1 MGYQKGDGRI
11 VLGGQVFGLRLTMGA
26 LAEISQKLTIL
37 GPADLADC
45 LRNMSQEHCQVL
57 LSSLTRAYGQ
67 AAPRELGEADM
78 AAALPEICR
87 LFEEA
92 FCDPAA

>member
-45 LRNMSQEHCQVL
+45 LRNMSQEHCQGFAEQL
-57 LSSLTRAYGQ
+57 DPHLWTSRAARTRRGGYGRS
-67 AAPRELGEADM
+67 AP
-78 AAALPEICR
+78 
-87 LFEEA
+87 
-92 FCDPAA
+92 

>member
-11 VLGGQVFGLRLTMGA
+11 ELGGQVFGLRLTMGA
-26 LAEISQKLTIL
+26 LAEISEKLAIS

-45 LRNMSQEHCQVL
+45 LRNMSQEHCRVL
-57 LSSLTRAYGQ
+57 LSSLITACGQ
-67 AAPRELGEADM
+67 VAPSEFSQADM